1 MVRICVE
8 QAYEVYEKTPTYL
21 KNNPF
26 MNNTASL
33 GLYLGAFLIKLA
45 AIIDDEKKCA
55 SVSESAQGSK
65 LLTIGGLKPSSSMKW
80 VGYHL
85 YFNVERS
92 TSLLYS
98 NIKRR

>member
-1 MVRICVE
+1 M
-8 QAYEVYEKTPTYL
+8 YEKAPTYL
-21 KNNPF
+21 TNNSF

-33 GLYLGAFLIKLA
+33 DLYLGVFLVKLA

-55 SVSESAQGSK
+55 SVSESAQK
-65 LLTIGGLKPSSSMKW
+65 LLTIGGLKPSSSIKG

-85 YFNVERS
+85 YFNVESS
-92 TSLLYS
+92 TGLLYS